1 MENNDTKK
9 KILLT
14 AIDLFNSQG
23 FDKTTAALIAKK
35 CEISQASIFYH
46 FKNKMALFEAT
57 LDYIVLN
64 NKEVFEHYEHPEK
77 EAPIDR
83 LIRFLE
89 ANIKWAYKFPQEAKI
104 ILMLFNF
111 STWDEKFLDLS
122 TKTIDMSKKKV
133 KDFLNEIDEIEQ
145 IKSPLDHEKLANII
159 QQYTNAV
166 VFQLLAHKEKAKIK
180 KEFKRDLRV
189 FIENLLGQN

>member
-1 MENNDTKK
+1 
-9 KILLT
+9 L
-14 AIDLFNSQG
+14 
-23 FDKTTAALIAKK
+23 
-35 CEISQASIFYH
+35 
-46 FKNKMALFEAT
+46 
-57 LDYIVLN
+57 
-64 NKEVFEHYEHPEK
+64 KE
-77 EAPIDR
+77 
-83 LIRFLE
+83 
-89 ANIKWAYKFPQEAKI
+89 YKFPQEAKI

-159 QQYTNAV
+159 QQYTYAV
-166 VFQLLAHKEKAKIK
+166 VFQLLVHKEKAKIK